1 MPIATPTHQFTCS
14 AAPQYLPEQS
24 DPARGLY
31 VFSYTITISNTGR
44 VPAQLIARHWV
55 ITDGA
60 GRTEEVKGLGVVGQQ
75 PLLAPGETFVY
86 TSGTQLRTAAGVMR
100 GSMFVVAEDGERF
113 EAEVPAF
120 VLDATSHS
128 SGSGQRVLH

>member
-1 MPIATPTHQFTCS
+1 MTVKVKPMPIVTPTYHFTCS
-14 AAPQYLPEQS
+14 AAPQHLPEQS
-24 DPARGLY
+24 DPARGLF
-31 VFSYTITISNTGR
+31 VFAYTITIRNTGS

-75 PLLAPGETFVY
+75 PLLAPGETFVH

-100 GSMFVVAEDGERF
+100 GSMFVVAEDGTRWCTGRPH
-113 EAEVPAF
+113 PA
-120 VLDATSHS
+120 
-128 SGSGQRVLH
+128 